1 MTTPKVRLFKDQKL
15 KIEASHAPVPRRG
28 TDDNSPVTFP
38 RRACALRNKCRVTN
52 KNDPSA
58 PLRCARAFGRAEGS
72 FLFVTRHLFLSA
84 QARLGNVTGLL
95 SSVPRRGTVA

>member
-15 KIEASHAPVPRRG
+15 KIEASHATVPRRG

-58 PLRCARAFGRAEGS
+58 LPKARAQRSGAEGS

-95 SSVPRRGTVA
+95 SSVP